1 MAAIYFLM
9 LLLITAKFSIST
21 AQEKISLGSSL
32 SPNTN
37 NSHWLSSSGL
47 FAFGFYKT
55 QSNGFALGIWYEKLY
70 QKTVVWTANPDDP
83 PLSHDV
89 TLLFSDNGSIVLQ
102 DKKGVVKA
110 IIANSSQPAATA
122 SMLDSGNFV
131 LYNLD
136 STIAWQSFDH
146 QADTLLPGQPLL
158 PGNQLVSADK
168 RFRLAM
174 QGDGK
179 LVQYPAASP
188 SRPFFSYWESN
199 INNKTGNNVSLNLD
213 LDGHLYLL
221 NATDQNTQTIFGDG
235 KTFNEQVLY
244 RLKLDVDGILRLYS
258 HSSVDTNS
266 GWGVKW
272 ASVGNK
278 CAPIGLCGL
287 NSYCV
292 LTDQDGE
299 QDCACPPGFDFV
311 DKQSRNL
318 GCQRNTSIDCIAQSQ
333 NDHHNHDEDSH
344 FSFVELDG
352 IVWSNDDSYSA
363 NTAINKSACKDE
375 CLKDCNCQ
383 AVLFRKNN
391 NRCVKLTTPL
401 RYSRI
406 RREDLLTTI
415 IKVRTTSFSGKDRAN
430 DHHQQAVKS
439 GIFITGMVVSSLG
452 IIGLVISGVLIY
464 RFRTL
469 YYQRIGN
476 LDHDKFL
483 DDVSLRPYTFD
494 ELEKATNGFK
504 DQVGRGAF
512 GTVFKGVI
520 TSNSW
525 RTSKVVAI
533 KRLERVIADGEREF
547 RNEMTVIG
555 KTHHRNLVKLH
566 GYCHEGSNRLL
577 VYEYMKNGSLAD
589 FLFNSKTRKPNWEE
603 RIGIALDIAKGIVYL
618 HEECETQIIHCDIKP
633 ENILMDDQNSAK
645 IADFGLAKLLMPD
658 QTRTYTGLRGTRG
671 YLAPEWHRNMAITVK
686 ADVYSFGIMVLE
698 IVCCRRSMQMDVP
711 EEKVVLANWVYEC
724 FMYGQLERL
733 VKEDDDE
740 DDRVEM
746 SEVEKMVK
754 LGLWCIQENSTLRP
768 TMKKVCLMLE
778 GIIEIPAPPNP
789 ISYSG

>member
-1 MAAIYFLM
+1 MASIYFLM

-37 NSHWLSSSGL
+37 NSNWLSSSGL

-55 QSNGFALGIWYEKLY
+55 QSNGFAVGIWYEKLN

-179 LVQYPAASP
+179 LVQYPATSP

-199 INNKTGNNVSLNLD
+199 INNKT
-213 LDGHLYLL
+213 
-221 NATDQNTQTIFGDG
+221 
-235 KTFNEQVLY
+235 
-244 RLKLDVDGILRLYS
+244 
-258 HSSVDTNS
+258 VDTNS

-476 LDHDKFL
+476 LDHDKFF
-483 DDVSLRPYTFD
+483 DDVSLRPYTFG

-733 VKEDDDE
+733 
-740 DDRVEM
+740 
-746 SEVEKMVK
+746 
-754 LGLWCIQENSTLRP
+754 NSTLRP

-778 GIIEIPAPPNP
+778 GIIDIPAPPNP

>member
-55 QSNGFALGIWYEKLY
+55 QSNGFAVGIWYEKLN
-70 QKTVVWTANPDDP
+70 QKTVVWTTNPDDP

-179 LVQYPAASP
+179 LVQYPATSP

-221 NATDQNTQTIFGDG
+221 NATDQNTQTIFGGG

-476 LDHDKFL
+476 LDHDKFF
-483 DDVSLRPYTFD
+483 DDVSLRPYTFG

-512 GTVFKGVI
+512 GTVFKG
-520 TSNSW
+520 
-525 RTSKVVAI
+525 
-533 KRLERVIADGEREF
+533 
-547 RNEMTVIG
+547 
-555 KTHHRNLVKLH
+555 
-566 GYCHEGSNRLL
+566 
-577 VYEYMKNGSLAD
+577 
-589 FLFNSKTRKPNWEE
+589 
-603 RIGIALDIAKGIVYL
+603 
-618 HEECETQIIHCDIKP
+618 IIHCDIKP

-778 GIIEIPAPPNP
+778 GIIDIPAPPNP